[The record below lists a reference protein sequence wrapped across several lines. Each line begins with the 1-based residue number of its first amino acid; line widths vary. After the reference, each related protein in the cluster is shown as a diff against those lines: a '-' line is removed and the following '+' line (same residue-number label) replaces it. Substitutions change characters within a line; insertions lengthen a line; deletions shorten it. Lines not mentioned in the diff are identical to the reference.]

1 VPPEILRTVLL
12 IAFLVLSLGVHEA
25 AHAWVARLRG
35 DDTAERLGRL
45 TLNPIPHIDPFMTIA
60 LPAFLA
66 WSTNGAFVFGGAKPV
81 PVNPLR
87 LRHPLRDMMFVALA
101 GPTSNFVQAI
111 FYMALWKALVNHLGF
126 AQDSLAVTVVA
137 QTVGFNLVLAI
148 FNMIPLPP
156 LDGSRVMAYLLPSG
170 LRETYVGFERFGM
183 LIVFGLL
190 FTGVFRTIIGATIE
204 PLYNA
209 ADFLSGGAW

>member
-1 VPPEILRTVLL
+1 MPPEILRTVLL

-87 LRHPLRDMMFVALA
+87 LKHPLRDMMFVALA
-101 GPTSNFVQAI
+101 GPVSNFLQAI
-111 FYMALWKALVNHLGF
+111 FYLVLWKVLVNHLGF
-126 AQDSLAVTVVA
+126 ARDSLAVTVVG
-137 QTVGFNLVLAI
+137 QTVFFNLVLAI

-190 FTGVFRTIIGATIE
+190 FTGVFRTIIDNTIE
-204 PLYNA
+204 PLLSA